1 MSELL
6 VFKREWLG
14 QKENMACEVNLEAS
28 GRYGGRKIT
37 VEEIKKAV
45 ACISPGDSRLLRI
58 CASVGSLIES
68 IRMQPMTGSEAD
80 DQEAWIR
87 DLIFN

>member
-14 QKENMACEVNLEAS
+14 QKENMACEVDLEAS

-37 VEEIKKAV
+37 VEEIQKAV

-58 CASVGSLIES
+58 CASVDSLMES
-68 IRMQPMTGSEAD
+68 IRMQPVTGSEAD

-87 DLIFN
+87 DLIYN

>member
-14 QKENMACEVNLEAS
+14 QQENMACEVNLGAS

-45 ACISPGDSRLLRI
+45 ACISPGDLRLLRI
-58 CASVGSLIES
+58 CASVHSLIES
-68 IRMQPMTGSEAD
+68 IWMQPMIGSEAD